1 MTTTSYLLRVT
12 GGRYR
17 PRRVPGRVDRSAG
30 VRGSVA
36 AARAG
41 GLRAGRVVRVG
52 RVLGRGIAVCLAPL
66 EIGVVAPA
74 GDERTREG
82 EHEEWSLQIHA
93 LGTDRAATSET
104 ERRWVARSRPEPV
117 TVPWG
122 RRDGCDG
129 TDREACP
136 VNWDIKQKTSLSL
149 S

>member
-1 MTTTSYLLRVT
+1 MTTTSYLLCVT

-17 PRRVPGRVDRSAG
+17 PRRLPGRADRSAG

-82 EHEEWSLQIHA
+82 EHQEWSLQIHA

-117 TVPWG
+117 TVPVGQETAVMG
-122 RRDGCDG
+122 RIQRH
-129 TDREACP
+129 A
-136 VNWDIKQKTSLSL
+136 L
-149 S
+149 